1 MLGVF
6 NNGSFAGWTAIG
18 SSNGD
23 TVYAESST
31 TSRNGDAVN
40 MRLLHDFSTEKI
52 TQRNN
57 YLSEKWLNA
66 YDCKTEEVRMS
77 ANFFFSENMGSG
89 DTVLSVEEFSYW
101 KLVEPASVDYSS
113 LKLAC
118 NRFDE
123 LISFGKGLLNKI
135 LPEN

>member
-1 MLGVF
+1 
-6 NNGSFAGWTAIG
+6 
-18 SSNGD
+18 
-23 TVYAESST
+23 
-31 TSRNGDAVN
+31 
-40 MRLLHDFSTEKI
+40 MR
-52 TQRNN
+52 
-57 YLSEKWLNA
+57 
-66 YDCKTEEVRMS
+66 

-89 DTVLSVEEFSYW
+89 DTVLFVEEFSYW
-101 KLVEPASVDYSS
+101 KLVELANVDYSS